1 VLSRHSKGSISDTP
15 ARVSD
20 TPALVS
26 DTPALVSDTLAG
38 GAAAAGAAEGSEGG
52 GALRPRRGTS
62 RASKTETRDLS
73 GGARV
78 GL

>member
-1 VLSRHSKGSISDTP
+1 MLSRRSKGSMSDTP

-20 TPALVS
+20 TPARVS
-26 DTPALVSDTLAG
+26 DTPAG
-38 GAAAAGAAEGSEGG
+38 GAAAVGAAEGSEGG

-62 RASKTETRDLS
+62 RASKTEARDLA

-78 GL
+78 GQ